1 MLRLLRSRA
10 SWPVLAACA
19 VAALPFAHGLALGH
33 AFFFRDLSG
42 AFFPLRRFVVEGL
55 LRGELRFWNPY
66 LHEGEPLTLL
76 PIGYPLDLL
85 QVLAPNEWGFSLL
98 LALHVPLAAALFAL
112 LARGLGL
119 RPVAA
124 AGGALVYAL
133 GGFALST
140 VNFYVYVQAL
150 AWAPLVVLTLVR
162 AAEGGR
168 REAARAALAVALAL
182 STTGLEIVVQ
192 AALLGLVL
200 AVSRGGWRRLASP
213 LGGLALGLLTCAPV
227 ILFLGGLARSGER
240 GLGFH
245 PAVVTAHSIHPFTFL
260 QALVGNLYGE
270 LPNLVN
276 RWWGVRFFPL
286 GFPYVVSLYL
296 GAAVLALAL
305 VGLGDRR
312 LPRGALLLLGAF
324 AAWVCLGRFAGLE
337 ALVEL
342 SPWLRVLRFPSKAFF
357 TLHAIAA
364 LLAAAGLDR
373 LAEAPRPWRLAAGA
387 SLGLGLPLA
396 AAPWL
401 PALLPGPLG
410 WLRDNMFPP
419 GWSPAQRAA
428 TLAGILAD
436 ARSGGLLA
444 LLLAALAALVLLR
457 RLAPLAGAGLAGA
470 VLAADLLRT
479 GAGLNPMVSPAFYAG
494 SPELQ
499 AVGARLR
506 AVGARVFT
514 CEPESTRDYFEARA
528 RQGEHDCWTFAAF
541 MEAQVPYFNMG
552 QQLPS
557 ALTIDRTMLVPVER
571 VLSPEEAACAAV
583 PRVLA
588 RLRAAGVSH
597 VLSVTPLQHDEL
609 APLLAWSPAR
619 VAPLTVRLY
628 ALRAPLPLREVASG
642 EVLERQESSDELR
655 WRVRA
660 DRPTELVV
668 RDAFAPGWSATL
680 DGRPVR
686 ILQADGRHR
695 AVAVPAGESVVT
707 LRYQPPGLRPGLAVA
722 ALALV
727 AVGLMLPRPAPGGRA

>member
-10 SWPVLAACA
+10 SLPVLAACGI
-19 VAALPFAHGLALGH
+19 AALPFAHGLALGH

-76 PIGYPLDLL
+76 PVGYPLDLL

-168 REAARAALAVALAL
+168 REAALAALALALAL
-182 STTGLEIVVQ
+182 STTGLEIVMQ
-192 AALLGLVL
+192 ATLLGLVL
-200 AVSRGGWRRLASP
+200 ALARSGWRRLAPP
-213 LGGLALGLLTCAPV
+213 LGALAVGLLLCAPV
-227 ILFLGGLARSGER
+227 ILFLGGLASSGER
-240 GLGFH
+240 GTGFH
-245 PAVVTAHSIHPFTFL
+245 PSVVTAHSIHPFTFL

-270 LPNLVN
+270 LPDLVN
-276 RWWGVRFFPL
+276 HWWGVRFFPL

-296 GAAVLALAL
+296 GAAALSLAL
-305 VGLGDRR
+305 VGLSDRR
-312 LPRGALLLLGAF
+312 QPRGALLLLGAL
-324 AAWVCLGRFAGLE
+324 AAWVCLGRFAGLD

-342 SPWLRVLRFPSKAFF
+342 SPWLRVLRFPSKAYF
-357 TLHAIAA
+357 TLHVLAA

-373 LAEAPRPWRLAAGA
+373 LAQAPRPWRLAAGA

-419 GWSPAQRAA
+419 GWSPAQRSA
-428 TLAGILAD
+428 TLAGILSD

-444 LLLAALAALVLLR
+444 LLLAGLAALVLLR
-457 RLAPLAGAGLAGA
+457 RLAPSTGAALAGAA
-470 VLAADLLRT
+470 LAADLLRT

-506 AVGARVFT
+506 AAGARVFT
-514 CEPESTRDYFEARA
+514 CEPESTRDYFAARA
-528 RQGEHDCWTFAAF
+528 RQSEHDWWTFAAF

-552 QQLPS
+552 QGLPS

-571 VLSPEEAACAAV
+571 VLAPEDAACAAV

-597 VLSVTPLQHDEL
+597 VLSVTPLAHDEL
-609 APLLAWSPAR
+609 RPLLAWAPAR
-619 VAPLTVRLY
+619 VAPLTLHLY
-628 ALRAPLPLREVASG
+628 ALRAPLALREVAG
-642 EVLERQESSDELR
+642 GQLLERHETSDALR
-655 WRVRA
+655 LRVRA
-660 DRPTELVV
+660 ERPTELVV
-668 RDAFAPGWSATL
+668 RDAWAPGWSATL
-680 DGRPVR
+680 DGRRVP
-686 ILQADGRHR
+686 ILVAGGRHR
-695 AVAVPAGESVVT
+695 AVAVPAGESLVT
-707 LRYQPPGLRPGLAVA
+707 MRYQPPGLRAGLAVA

-727 AVGLMLPRPAPGGRA
+727 AVGLMLGRPRRSVRP